1 MTVPVHHVK
10 MEAIVLMQSIPTPV
24 TVQVQATAE
33 PIVRP
38 VSVII
43 VEKCLFIFNMIGCN
57 PNTSSDNVHLSPVK
71 YQRSIKGNF
80 QDSFLQ

>member
-1 MTVPVHHVK
+1 VPVHHVK

-24 TVQVQATAE
+24 TVQIQATAE

-43 VEKCLFIFNMIGCN
+43 VENIYL
-57 PNTSSDNVHLSPVK
+57 HLP
-71 YQRSIKGNF
+71 
-80 QDSFLQ
+80 